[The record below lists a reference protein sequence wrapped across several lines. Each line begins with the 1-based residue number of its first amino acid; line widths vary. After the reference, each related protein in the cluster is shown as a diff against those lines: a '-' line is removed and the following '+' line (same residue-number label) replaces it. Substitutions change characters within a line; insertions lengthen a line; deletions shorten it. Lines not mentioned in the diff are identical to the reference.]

1 MMNQVWRYTISGV
14 IGLSITGLLFVGML
28 KLLGGSQ
35 PTINSTDTNINFD
48 FVKAITAPETKPPK
62 EREKPTEPKVVQ
74 PPATPT
80 MPTTASDPIEG
91 IGVPIPGINDTSP
104 NILEGIGQPSLNPGS
119 VATTGEGGT
128 VKTGMAPMYPPREMM
143 NKTEGWVKVLIH
155 VNKFGQV
162 SAAEVLAAKPAR
174 VFNTETLKAL
184 KKWQFYPKIIDGQAV
199 PFQVTQTI
207 EFSLD
212 Q

>member
-1 MMNQVWRYTISGV
+1 MNQVWRYAVSGV
-14 IGLSITGLLFVGML
+14 IGLSITSLLFVGML
-28 KLLGGSQ
+28 KLLGGTQ
-35 PTINSTDTNINFD
+35 PTISSTDTNINFD
-48 FVKAITAPETKPPK
+48 FVKAIKAPETTPP
-62 EREKPTEPKVVQ
+62 EDREIPPEPKVVQ
-74 PPATPT
+74 PPAAPT
-80 MPTTASDPIEG
+80 MPTMASDSVAGEAM
-91 IGVPIPGINDTSP
+91 PIPGVNDTALNLLDGVGIP
-104 NILEGIGQPSLNPGS
+104 NSMPGS
-119 VATTGEGGT
+119 GTHVGEGGT
-128 VKTGMAPMYPPREMM
+128 IKTGMAPMYPPREMM

-155 VNKFGQV
+155 VNEFGQV

-207 EFSLD
+207 EFTLD